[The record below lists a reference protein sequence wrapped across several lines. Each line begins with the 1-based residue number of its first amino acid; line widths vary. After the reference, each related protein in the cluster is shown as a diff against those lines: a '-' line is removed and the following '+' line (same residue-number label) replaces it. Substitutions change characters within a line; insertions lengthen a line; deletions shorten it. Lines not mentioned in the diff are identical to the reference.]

1 MKATHQQE
9 NALKKL
15 DGKVAIVTGASR
27 GIGSGIARGL
37 AEEGA
42 QVVIA
47 NLRPEAGREAEK
59 DLLAAGLKAISIPT
73 DVSDEA
79 QVAALFQATVAR
91 FGRVDILV
99 NNAGVTDGGPLDE
112 FPVEKWDRVMAV
124 NLRGTFLC
132 TRSAMQVMKRQ
143 KSGRIINIGS
153 ISAQRPRAN
162 SAAYAASKFG
172 VWGLTITTAL
182 EGREH
187 GISACCLHPGNVR
200 VGEEHES
207 GVVSGIA
214 GYEAEPKMQIS
225 EIAEVAVLMAT
236 LPPHIN
242 MLEAICLPVKQAYL
256 GRG

>member
-1 MKATHQQE
+1 M
-9 NALKKL
+9 NKL

-37 AEEGA
+37 AKEGA

-59 DLLAAGLKAISIPT
+59 ELLAAGLKAISIPT

-79 QVAALFQATVAR
+79 QVAALFKATVER

-172 VWGLTITTAL
+172 VWGLTLTTAL

>member
-1 MKATHQQE
+1 
-9 NALKKL
+9 
-15 DGKVAIVTGASR
+15 
-27 GIGSGIARGL
+27 
-37 AEEGA
+37 
-42 QVVIA
+42 
-47 NLRPEAGREAEK
+47 
-59 DLLAAGLKAISIPT
+59 
-73 DVSDEA
+73 
-79 QVAALFQATVAR
+79 
-91 FGRVDILV
+91 
-99 NNAGVTDGGPLDE
+99 
-112 FPVEKWDRVMAV
+112 MAV

-172 VWGLTITTAL
+172 VWGLTLTTAL

>member
-1 MKATHQQE
+1 M
-9 NALKKL
+9 
-15 DGKVAIVTGASR
+15 
-27 GIGSGIARGL
+27 
-37 AEEGA
+37 EGA

-59 DLLAAGLKAISIPT
+59 ELLASGLKALSIPT
-73 DVSDEA
+73 DVSDES
-79 QVAALFQATVAR
+79 QVAALFQITVER

-99 NNAGVTDGGPLDE
+99 NNAGVTDGAPLDE
-112 FPVEKWDRVMAV
+112 FPVETWDRVMAV
-124 NLRGTFLC
+124 NLRGTFLY

-153 ISAQRPRAN
+153 ISAQRPRVN
-162 SAAYAASKFG
+162 SAAYATSKFG
-172 VWGLTITTAL
+172 VWGLTLTTAL

-200 VGEEHES
+200 VSEEHES
-207 GVVSGIA
+207 GAAAGIA
-214 GYEAEPKMQIS
+214 GYEAEPKMQIA